1 MSKLDSLPT
10 SPLFPQFGPNLNPF
24 SPKTNPV
31 TPPLLP
37 NPAPNLDAKDN
48 LQVGSHVSTPGS
60 ATASFSLESEEPQF
74 VLHKVK
80 RGENLSDLAKKYL
93 GNRNLHMEIYNA
105 NRDDLMNP
113 NDLRIGMTLKIPVP
127 AAPVQPEK
135 PVTPAPVTPA
145 PVKPEEPV
153 APTAPTTPPAF
164 SEYTVKRG
172 ESLSSIALDTL
183 GDSERYM
190 EIYQANRD
198 ILKNPD
204 ALHKGMVLKIPH
216 KNGATPPAK
225 PDNGTAPVDAPTET
239 GPVDGTGL
247 TPGAQ
252 ELLAAMQRYQQHH
265 RELGNS
271 ARTKTT
277 PAQMREIAKELDA
290 ASKAFGVDPKMM
302 LALYAHESGGINPG
316 ARSHTGAGGLGQM
329 TSIAI
334 RQVHFMAG
342 IGKGNRG
349 TAPYTEH
356 KDNFIQS
363 TRSIN
368 QRYNIKANVWS
379 SVAYMSYELTDRARL
394 GRGVEKALKRYGDPN
409 VSTYANKV
417 NAEYRTLFGGKLF

>member
-24 SPKTNPV
+24 APTTPQV

-37 NPAPNLDAKDN
+37 AQPTGLDAKDN
-48 LQVGSHVSTPGS
+48 LQVNTPTGLIGS
-60 ATASFSLESEEPQF
+60 ATASLSLAPEEPQF
-74 VLHKVK
+74 IQHKVK

-127 AAPVQPEK
+127 AAPV
-135 PVTPAPVTPA
+135 TPA

-172 ESLSSIALDTL
+172 DNLSSIALDTL

-190 EIYQANRD
+190 EIYNANRD
-198 ILKNPD
+198 ILKDPD
-204 ALHKGMVLKIPH
+204 ALRKGMVLKIPH

-265 RELGNS
+265 RELGNT

-356 KDNFIQS
+356 KNNFIQS